1 MKRNHLLTFLFLFAF
16 ASLFGQAKHSSKA
29 VQMGHQK
36 ALPAVTKHF
45 TGFETLDVNHAE
57 SVPPSESSLLD
68 LVGTTVYDL
77 QSNGGVGHRVLNWG
91 NGDVSAVYTFSL
103 DVPGGY
109 ADRGSGY
116 NSATG
121 GVWGADPTSRIE
133 SARTGFTNLAVD
145 VDGTEYVVSHL
156 GSNAINIAKR
166 PQGGSWTE
174 SSIPAT
180 AQLLWARA
188 AIGGSNGKTLHVIA
202 STTPTGNG
210 GATWMGMDGVV
221 LYYRSQD
228 GGATWDV
235 KDMLFPGID
244 SDNFTGTDLE
254 GYAIDANGDNVAVFI
269 TNTWNKSLLY
279 VSDDNGTTWTQRV
292 VNDFPLTKYVVNTG
306 YDTLSLPPDPYRT
319 DVLNDPYAIFTADG
333 TADVLVDDGGV
344 AHCWY
349 GATYV
354 SDADLTDA
362 GWTFYPGSN
371 IGIVYF
377 NTLMG
382 DDEGVVSGY
391 CPDIDNNQ
399 QLDIVDIS
407 NYGFG
412 LSCHPAGSIDA
423 NGNLY
428 VTYATVHE
436 LYNDANTGYNFRQ
449 PFIVRSQD
457 YGQTWSD
464 PTPIMR
470 PDLLGDDSSDVPYV
484 EALWISAA
492 KLADNKV
499 HTTFQVDYSPLTYL
513 NSSTEDTEAGDNT
526 IRYVGFPVSVLDAKN
541 VPAET
546 LKFSVSPNPAN
557 DRMLIQFNSDK
568 TQQSWVE
575 LYDIYGKTV
584 RTTTPVTVGS
594 GNATVT
600 IHTADLPT
608 GMYVARINLG
618 NSFATQKVIIQH

>member
-244 SDNFTGTDLE
+244 SDNFTGTDVE

-391 CPDIDNNQ
+391 CP
-399 QLDIVDIS
+399 
-407 NYGFG
+407 G
-412 LSCHPAGSIDA
+412 
-423 NGNLY
+423 
-428 VTYATVHE
+428 
-436 LYNDANTGYNFRQ
+436 
-449 PFIVRSQD
+449 
-457 YGQTWSD
+457 
-464 PTPIMR
+464 
-470 PDLLGDDSSDVPYV
+470 
-484 EALWISAA
+484 
-492 KLADNKV
+492 
-499 HTTFQVDYSPLTYL
+499 
-513 NSSTEDTEAGDNT
+513 
-526 IRYVGFPVSVLDAKN
+526 
-541 VPAET
+541 
-546 LKFSVSPNPAN
+546 
-557 DRMLIQFNSDK
+557 
-568 TQQSWVE
+568 
-575 LYDIYGKTV
+575 
-584 RTTTPVTVGS
+584 
-594 GNATVT
+594 
-600 IHTADLPT
+600 
-608 GMYVARINLG
+608 
-618 NSFATQKVIIQH
+618 